1 KIRAVPINVSY
12 RCVENEL
19 LYVYRDSDSVALL
32 YDVEFEDRVAATV
45 PEAPALK
52 HLIAVGGRPSIPG
65 AVAYEDAVRE
75 ADGTRGF
82 PARSADDLYIIY
94 TGGTTGVP
102 KGVLWTAENPPL
114 GLWNPPLPRPAR
126 PAHVGEDGRN
136 GGRLGTPP

>member
-1 KIRAVPINVSY
+1 RSVYKINDGVESAAELLAALKIGAVPINVNY
-12 RCVENEL
+12 GYVENEL
-19 LYVYRDSDSVALL
+19 LYVYGDSDSVALL

-82 PARSADDLYIIY
+82 PPRSADDLYII
-94 TGGTTGVP
+94 
-102 KGVLWTAENPPL
+102 
-114 GLWNPPLPRPAR
+114 
-126 PAHVGEDGRN
+126 
-136 GGRLGTPP
+136 